1 MKKLINCFF
10 KGIFATVMIAITGQL
25 YWNFYIVE
33 KFGIGKV
40 VEDSSVFI
48 IGAAVLYSIFALL
61 TGRKDEEL
69 KQTYE
74 IQTKTI
80 KDLVEENKKLEKKLK
95 VSISVRGKLLNKLS
109 SLHRLVK
116 NLEPTGDLMK
126 QYQEFIL
133 TPKREHDAIKDEE
146 MMKEGV

>member
-48 IGAAVLYSIFALL
+48 MEHAVLYSIFASLN
-61 TGRKDEEL
+61 RK
-69 KQTYE
+69 
-74 IQTKTI
+74 
-80 KDLVEENKKLEKKLK
+80 
-95 VSISVRGKLLNKLS
+95 
-109 SLHRLVK
+109 
-116 NLEPTGDLMK
+116 
-126 QYQEFIL
+126 
-133 TPKREHDAIKDEE
+133 KR
-146 MMKEGV
+146 

>member
-10 KGIFATVMIAITGQL
+10 KGIFATVIIAITGQL

-61 TGRKDEEL
+61 TGRKDEEV
-69 KQTYE
+69 YE
-74 IQTKTI
+74 KFDWIELI
-80 KDLVEENKKLEKKLK
+80 CL
-95 VSISVRGKLLNKLS
+95 
-109 SLHRLVK
+109 
-116 NLEPTGDLMK
+116 
-126 QYQEFIL
+126 FIGNIYL
-133 TPKREHDAIKDEE
+133 IYLFK
-146 MMKEGV
+146 

>member
-61 TGRKDEEL
+61 TGRKDEEV
-69 KQTYE
+69 YE
-74 IQTKTI
+74 KFDWIELI
-80 KDLVEENKKLEKKLK
+80 SLFIGNIYLIYIYSNK
-95 VSISVRGKLLNKLS
+95 I
-109 SLHRLVK
+109 
-116 NLEPTGDLMK
+116 
-126 QYQEFIL
+126 I
-133 TPKREHDAIKDEE
+133 
-146 MMKEGV
+146 KEGGDNFLFLFLKSLINDEIIKY

>member
-61 TGRKDEEL
+61 TGRKDEEV
-69 KQTYE
+69 YE
-74 IQTKTI
+74 KFDWIELI
-80 KDLVEENKKLEKKLK
+80 CLFIGNIYLIYIYSNK
-95 VSISVRGKLLNKLS
+95 I
-109 SLHRLVK
+109 
-116 NLEPTGDLMK
+116 
-126 QYQEFIL
+126 I
-133 TPKREHDAIKDEE
+133 
-146 MMKEGV
+146 KEGGDNFLFLFLKSLINVNNKNINNNEE

>member
-48 IGAAVLYSIFALL
+48 IGAAVL
-61 TGRKDEEL
+61 
-69 KQTYE
+69 
-74 IQTKTI
+74 
-80 KDLVEENKKLEKKLK
+80 
-95 VSISVRGKLLNKLS
+95 
-109 SLHRLVK
+109 
-116 NLEPTGDLMK
+116 
-126 QYQEFIL
+126 
-133 TPKREHDAIKDEE
+133 
-146 MMKEGV
+146 

>member
-48 IGAAVLYSIFALL
+48 IGAAV
-61 TGRKDEEL
+61 
-69 KQTYE
+69 
-74 IQTKTI
+74 
-80 KDLVEENKKLEKKLK
+80 
-95 VSISVRGKLLNKLS
+95 
-109 SLHRLVK
+109 
-116 NLEPTGDLMK
+116 
-126 QYQEFIL
+126 FIL
-133 TPKREHDAIKDEE
+133 YLCSLNRKKR
-146 MMKEGV
+146 